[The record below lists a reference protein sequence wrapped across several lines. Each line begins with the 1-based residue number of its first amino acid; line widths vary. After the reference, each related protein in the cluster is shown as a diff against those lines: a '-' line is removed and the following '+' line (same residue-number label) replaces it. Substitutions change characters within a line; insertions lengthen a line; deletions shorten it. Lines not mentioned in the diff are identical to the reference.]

1 MAKHRNLSFRPAC
14 ESKESRE
21 GGGPEVV
28 VGETVVNVEAG
39 AGVVGVEPGA
49 KVVGVEAVDG
59 EAGEGVVD
67 VEPGAKVVGVEAVD
81 GEAGAGVVD
90 DAVAAGERS
99 TVVGATVEISSSI
112 FSNLGA

>member
-1 MAKHRNLSFRPAC
+1 MTANQASSVKWQNTAISLSVQLVKVRSPG
-14 ESKESRE
+14 KEE
-21 GGGPEVV
+21 TEVV

-39 AGVVGVEPGA
+39 AG
-49 KVVGVEAVDG
+49 
-59 EAGEGVVD
+59 
-67 VEPGAKVVGVEAVD
+67 VVGVEAVD

>member
-1 MAKHRNLSFRPAC
+1 MTANQASSVKWQNTAISLSVQLVKVRSPG
-14 ESKESRE
+14 KEE
-21 GGGPEVV
+21 TEVV

-39 AGVVGVEPGA
+39 AGVVGVE
-49 KVVGVEAVDG
+49 AVDG
-59 EAGEGVVD
+59 EAD
-67 VEPGAKVVGVEAVD
+67 
-81 GEAGAGVVD
+81 AGVVD

>member
-39 AGVVGVEPGA
+39 AGVVGVE
-49 KVVGVEAVDG
+49 VVDG
-59 EAGEGVVD
+59 EAGTGVVD

-81 GEAGAGVVD
+81 GGLG
-90 DAVAAGERS
+90 GLERS
-99 TVVGATVEISSSI
+99 PPSPHPPSVGLILEVDAWSI
-112 FSNLGA
+112 I

>member
-1 MAKHRNLSFRPAC
+1 MTANQASSVKWQNTAISLSVQLVKVRGPG
-14 ESKESRE
+14 KEE
-21 GGGPEVV
+21 TEVV

-39 AGVVGVEPGA
+39 AGVVGVE
-49 KVVGVEAVDG
+49 AVDG
-59 EAGEGVVD
+59 EAD
-67 VEPGAKVVGVEAVD
+67 
-81 GEAGAGVVD
+81 AGVVD

>member
-39 AGVVGVEPGA
+39 AGVVGDSYHQ
-49 KVVGVEAVDG
+49 GVYHFWNINFI
-59 EAGEGVVD
+59 
-67 VEPGAKVVGVEAVD
+67 
-81 GEAGAGVVD
+81 
-90 DAVAAGERS
+90 R
-99 TVVGATVEISSSI
+99 
-112 FSNLGA
+112 

>member
-1 MAKHRNLSFRPAC
+1 MVMTANQASSVKWQNTAISLSVQLVKVRSPG
-14 ESKESRE
+14 KEE
-21 GGGPEVV
+21 TEVV
-28 VGETVVNVEAG
+28 VGETVVNVEAS
-39 AGVVGVEPGA
+39 AGVVGVE
-49 KVVGVEAVDG
+49 V
-59 EAGEGVVD
+59 
-67 VEPGAKVVGVEAVD
+67 VD

>member
-1 MAKHRNLSFRPAC
+1 MAKHRDLSFRPAC

-28 VGETVVNVEAG
+28 VGETVVNVEAS
-39 AGVVGVEPGA
+39 AGVVGVE
-49 KVVGVEAVDG
+49 V
-59 EAGEGVVD
+59 
-67 VEPGAKVVGVEAVD
+67 VD

-112 FSNLGA
+112 FYNLGA

>member
-1 MAKHRNLSFRPAC
+1 MTANQASSVKWQNTAISLSVQLVKVRSPG
-14 ESKESRE
+14 KEE
-21 GGGPEVV
+21 TEVV

-39 AGVVGVEPGA
+39 AGVVGVE
-49 KVVGVEAVDG
+49 
-59 EAGEGVVD
+59 
-67 VEPGAKVVGVEAVD
+67 AVD
-81 GEAGAGVVD
+81 GEAGARVVD

>member
-39 AGVVGVEPGA
+39 AGVVGVE
-49 KVVGVEAVDG
+49 VVDG
-59 EAGEGVVD
+59 EAGAGVVG

-81 GEAGAGVVD
+81 GEQVQEWWMWNQVQ
-90 DAVAAGERS
+90 R
-99 TVVGATVEISSSI
+99 
-112 FSNLGA
+112 

>member
-39 AGVVGVEPGA
+39 AGVVGVE
-49 KVVGVEAVDG
+49 
-59 EAGEGVVD
+59 
-67 VEPGAKVVGVEAVD
+67 AVD